1 MTEKEYL
8 SYIALMMI
16 NNRMLLSQLIKNH
29 ILKNGPID
37 ENVFADMR
45 ELEKQFRKIS
55 DEFFEKKGGVK
66 RIEPPKHNIS

>member
-55 DEFFEKKGGVK
+55 DEFFEKKGGEK
-66 RIEPPKHNIS
+66 D